1 MVGHLTFYQ
10 TIWVRFPY
18 PSPLIINKRKIIKRG
33 DVMAN
38 PTTAKDIAIYY
49 FKSINK
55 KAKSKDY
62 AITIKQIKNLFDMGW
77 SEEDIILAIDFYAEK
92 LGSDFYSIGY
102 LNKAMETAL
111 VEKKLDIEKQK
122 LKEMEGK
129 QINRGEINERNREKV
144 RRNNSS
150 WFGKKYN
157 IDMFKEPREDN

>member
-1 MVGHLTFYQ
+1 
-10 TIWVRFPY
+10 
-18 PSPLIINKRKIIKRG
+18 
-33 DVMAN
+33 MAN

-49 FKSINK
+49 FKSIDK

-77 SEEDIILAIDFYAEK
+77 SCEDIMLAIDYYAEK
-92 LGSDFYSIGY
+92 LGKKFYSIGY
-102 LNKAMETAL
+102 LNKSMEKAL
-111 VEKKLDIEKQK
+111 VEKKLDTEIQK
-122 LKEMEGK
+122 LKEMESELK
-129 QINRGEINERNREKV
+129 NRGELNEKNREKV